1 MATDTEKLS
10 QIVEFLAEV
19 RTVLDGGW
27 HYSSPLIRN
36 DPSRPLHPMLV
47 ERPDALGIV
56 ADVVVDLDGVSG
68 MLFGMAARAA
78 ELGVDTVTLC
88 NADLGLLARVYQ
100 ALAQE
105 ISAAAN
111 KAISTLSPA
120 VKPERKRGSRSK
132 PGTEAIA
139 QEQQGT
145 YVASQALM
153 SFSVPTTSNDSRET
167 SEADKVSS

>member
-120 VKPERKRGSRSK
+120 VKVERKRAPRSRPPAEEDKQVSLGSLEGRK
-132 PGTEAIA
+132 RLGEG
-139 QEQQGT
+139 EQAA
-145 YVASQALM
+145 ASA
-153 SFSVPTTSNDSRET
+153 S
-167 SEADKVSS
+167 SEEVSS